1 MTMDM
6 QMDKVIFTLI
16 IILHNLIE
24 ILQTWLSSIIHTNVH
39 LLCTL
44 SKTIHNVPTHTD
56 KLLLKATKLQTW

>member
-24 ILQTWLSSIIHTNVH
+24 ILQTCLSSITHSNVH

-44 SKTIHNVPTHTD
+44 SKTIHNVPTHMH
-56 KLLLKATKLQTW
+56 KLLLKAMKLQT